1 MQSMQNR
8 GDQPFGLPT
17 PTPPFCGWNGYVGFI
32 RTSSKFPEP
41 LLPLATL
48 NPPKFHV
55 QKHLENFAKIAG
67 SRHAGLPTSL
77 QLWRSWRG
85 RRRDGAAAMFC

>member
-1 MQSMQNR
+1 MLDS
-8 GDQPFGLPT
+8 FGPKK
-17 PTPPFCGWNGYVGFI
+17 
-32 RTSSKFPEP
+32 RSKFPEP
-41 LLPLATL
+41 SLCLATL

-55 QKHLENFAKIAG
+55 QKHLDNFAKIAG

-85 RRRDGAAAMFC
+85 RRRDGAAAMLC